1 MSATW
6 VCVTVALSLKV
17 NLLSLKTDTD
27 VTVREAGSYPFE
39 RVASN
44 KLHKSI
50 FSHISVP
57 MLVSSHAGSLSSIC
71 THVRL
76 QSLRFLFLTTYS
88 GGAQKFCLWCSQH

>member
-27 VTVREAGSYPFE
+27 VTVREAGSYAFE

-44 KLHKSI
+44 KLH
-50 FSHISVP
+50 
-57 MLVSSHAGSLSSIC
+57 
-71 THVRL
+71 
-76 QSLRFLFLTTYS
+76 
-88 GGAQKFCLWCSQH
+88 